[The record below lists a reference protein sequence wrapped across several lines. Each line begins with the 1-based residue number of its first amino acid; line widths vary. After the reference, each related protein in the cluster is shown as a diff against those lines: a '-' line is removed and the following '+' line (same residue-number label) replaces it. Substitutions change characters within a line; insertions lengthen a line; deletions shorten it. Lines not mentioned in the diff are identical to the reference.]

1 MGISKVFH
9 KIPPF
14 KNIYKRLEIL
24 EEQKQQLE
32 YTCDKLSKSNEKLL
46 NIIEKKEAML
56 KKADAELKKKYDFI
70 FSVEQKYEKNMNMC
84 YENLKKEVR
93 DNKKVMDSRHEYV
106 FSVEQNYEKTMNELY
121 KELKKEIRNMPSEV
135 LKNIDALY
143 GKKFQSLEKKIE
155 YNYYKGL
162 HPDQYPDALK
172 EWYKERTGEELD
184 LDNPKTFNE
193 KIQWMKLY
201 DVTEIKAKLADKY
214 LVREY
219 VKDKIGE
226 EYLVDLIG
234 EWKKVEDIPFEDL
247 PDKYVLKANHG
258 CGYNIIVKDK
268 KDLNIIE
275 AKNKLNKWLQSNFA
289 YSAGLELH
297 YKMIEPRIIAE
308 EYLENI
314 DGTLNDYKVFCF
326 NGKAKYI
333 MFLKDRNTKLKM
345 AFYDINWNKM
355 PFVYSYERLEEDIP
369 KPDNLEELI
378 GISEKLAEGFPH
390 VRVDFYITNEGK
402 LKFGEMTFT
411 SYSGACMW
419 DPPEYNKILGDLI
432 ELPNIVK

>member
-1 MGISKVFH
+1 MGISKIFH

-32 YTCDKLSKSNEKLL
+32 YTCDELSKSNEKLL
-46 NIIEKKEAML
+46 NIIEKKEEM
-56 KKADAELKKKYDFI
+56 LKKKYDFI
-70 FSVEQKYEKNMNMC
+70 FSVEQKYEKNMNVC

-121 KELKKEIRNMPSEV
+121 KELKEEVRGIPGNV
-135 LKNIDALY
+135 LKNIDVIY
-143 GKKFQSLEKKIE
+143 GKKIQSLEKEIK

-172 EWYKERTGEELD
+172 EWYKERTGEELN
-184 LDNPKTFNE
+184 LENPQTFNE

-219 VKDKIGE
+219 VRDKIGE
-226 EYLVDLIG
+226 GYLVKLIG
-234 EWKKVEDIPFEDL
+234 EWKKAEDIPFEDL
-247 PDKYVLKANHG
+247 PHKYVLKANHG

-275 AKNKLNKWLQSNFA
+275 TRDKLNKWLKCNFA

-308 EYLENI
+308 EYLENT

-345 AFYDINWNKM
+345 AFYDIDWNKM

-369 KPDNLEELI
+369 KPNNLEELI
-378 GISEKLAEGFPH
+378 GVSEKLAEGFPH

-419 DPPEYNKILGDLI
+419 EPPEYNKILGDLI
-432 ELPNIVK
+432 ELPSILK